1 MSGSKFTNRVTPQAV
16 GSNTTLAAKGLHL
29 EYLVEHCLRS
39 FLWFLSTC
47 RNSDVITKTEEI
59 WQHQCIRVFS
69 VIKLHPQRQTR
80 IHTKRCLG
88 ASRSSP
94 TFFDQ
99 FNNLVFSALQNKSW
113 TRTFFQTI
121 PVLCHQCEH
130 ANGIEK
136 LVKASKPNHH
146 TKEFQSWF
154 WNEFCIFQNSS
165 SVTARLYCDA
175 TPCFELPYCSPALWG
190 IDFDAPCGIAFVPTW
205 NPWNQTIGHK
215 EWYCFFLKCKW
226 VTPCR
231 SRICIS
237 WGVYNT
243 KWIQIHPHKNILR
256 SECSQFSLCVSL
268 LTCVWASI
276 VNEGNKAVKSW
287 FVFQSRTLEW
297 RDSAGC
303 NFVVVWILHILSQYS
318 LRILF
323 YDTLWEVVA

>member
-1 MSGSKFTNRVTPQAV
+1 MELKVSLRIQTKPPYQRVPVMILKYILHFPKFIFC
-16 GSNTTLAAKGLHL
+16 
-29 EYLVEHCLRS
+29 Y
-39 FLWFLSTC
+39 
-47 RNSDVITKTEEI
+47 
-59 WQHQCIRVFS
+59 
-69 VIKLHPQRQTR
+69 
-80 IHTKRCLG
+80 
-88 ASRSSP
+88 SP
-94 TFFDQ
+94 
-99 FNNLVFSALQNKSW
+99 
-113 TRTFFQTI
+113 
-121 PVLCHQCEH
+121 
-130 ANGIEK
+130 
-136 LVKASKPNHH
+136 
-146 TKEFQSWF
+146 
-154 WNEFCIFQNSS
+154 
-165 SVTARLYCDA
+165 
-175 TPCFELPYCSPALWG
+175 PALWCHTLFSNFLLLHPLNEVV
-190 IDFDAPCGIAFVPTW
+190 DFDTPRGIAFVPTW